1 VQVNE
6 PLSLERHVAS
16 HEDAVAILESKDL
29 IVVTECICRKEKNM
43 LGKGCHRP
51 VENCFMFGSMARY
64 YLDNNMGRQV
74 DLEEAKTIIARSQEA
89 GLVTQPSTSLNPSGM
104 CNCCGDCCGVLLSL
118 KRQDE
123 PASLVFSNHFA
134 RVDAGSCTA
143 CENCIDY
150 CPMEAL
156 SISDEGIAE
165 VDLRRCIGCGVCVIQ
180 CNEDALYLQRK
191 DESAVRVPPENE
203 AARMM
208 TLAKKR
214 GIL

>member
-1 VQVNE
+1 
-6 PLSLERHVAS
+6 
-16 HEDAVAILESKDL
+16 
-29 IVVTECICRKEKNM
+29 
-43 LGKGCHRP
+43 
-51 VENCFMFGSMARY
+51 
-64 YLDNNMGRQV
+64 
-74 DLEEAKTIIARSQEA
+74 
-89 GLVTQPSTSLNPSGM
+89 
-104 CNCCGDCCGVLLSL
+104 
-118 KRQDE
+118 
-123 PASLVFSNHFA
+123 
-134 RVDAGSCTA
+134 
-143 CENCIDY
+143 
-150 CPMEAL
+150 MEAL